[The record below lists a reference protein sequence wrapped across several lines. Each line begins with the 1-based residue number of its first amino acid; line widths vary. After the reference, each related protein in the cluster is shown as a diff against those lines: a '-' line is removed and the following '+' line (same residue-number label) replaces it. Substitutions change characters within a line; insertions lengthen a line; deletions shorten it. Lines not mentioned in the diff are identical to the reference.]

1 MPWHMNWS
9 RQSVTTT
16 DNFFAAGKGE
26 AEAAEDHEATAEP
39 EADPDRIQVV
49 VETEG
54 GDANGD
60 ATLDAKDDADND
72 EHSGNKRARRAKQ
85 KEEEVKESSGH
96 EFSHR
101 LPEATVNYFL
111 SQKQIFDHQ
120 EKWD

>member
-1 MPWHMNWS
+1 M
-9 RQSVTTT
+9 
-16 DNFFAAGKGE
+16 
-26 AEAAEDHEATAEP
+26 
-39 EADPDRIQVV
+39 
-49 VETEG
+49 ETEG

-72 EHSGNKRARRAKQ
+72 ERGGNKRARIAKQ

-96 EFSHR
+96 EFSHH

-120 EKWD
+120 VRKVLSRKMGLRVVLTTRRRRWAK